1 MDKRI
6 YIRVPEQL
14 LKDFDAACEANYT
27 TKSEVLRRAMLDYVR
42 ENQKEASG
50 LTALR
55 KLTIDCPNST
65 RFDSKTHFFMGHL
78 DPSWPTFEHEL
89 LCTDPRIPGGNYL
102 SLEYRHDSGPY
113 TTTYVRIQAMQE
125 RHAIEFLCEQGII
138 EPVEHE
144 SGMTCY
150 VPGPNY

>member
-1 MDKRI
+1 MYESIHVRI
-6 YIRVPEQL
+6 TKEQYEWL
-14 LKDFDAACEANYT
+14 RQHCFESRTSQA
-27 TKSEVLRRAMLDYVR
+27 EVVR
-42 ENQKEASG
+42 EALDMFRNRKEATG

-55 KLTIDCPNST
+55 KLTMDCPNST

-113 TTTYVRIQAMQE
+113 TTTYDRIQAMQE
-125 RHAIEFLCEQGII
+125 RHAIEFLVEQGII

-144 SGMTCY
+144 SGMTLY

>member
-1 MDKRI
+1 MKSIHVRLESEQ
-6 YIRVPEQL
+6 YEWLRQYCFENRVAQ
-14 LKDFDAACEANYT
+14 AEA
-27 TKSEVLRRAMLDYVR
+27 VR
-42 ENQKEASG
+42 EALDMFRNRKEATG

-55 KLTIDCPNST
+55 KLTMDCPNST

-78 DPSWPTFEHEL
+78 DPNWPTFEHEL

-113 TTTYVRIQAMQE
+113 TTTYDKIQAMQE
-125 RHAIEFLCEQGII
+125 RHAIEWLVAQGII